1 MTRADELKHM
11 LSPARHPGESFKRYK
26 ARRAGA
32 NDAVKRQLKG
42 RIAHTS
48 TQVAVIPEPQWND
61 EHIKAVASGK
71 LIVTGTIVLPGGKTA
86 RLVRSK
92 GITYRK
98 AA

>member
-11 LSPARHPGESFKRYK
+11 LSNARHPGESFKRYK

-32 NDAVKRQLKG
+32 NEVVKRQLKG
-42 RIAHTS
+42 RLVHAS

-61 EHIKAVASGK
+61 EHAKAVVSGK
-71 LIVTGTIVLPGGKTA
+71 LIVMGTAIIGGKPV